1 MVKRIGNVAALL
13 GTGTSESDGC
23 GLKMQCQLAF
33 FIIILFSFVFLS
45 LYLNFQVIG
54 EELAVHQGRLDR
66 NRLIASQLGR
76 SVVMSPVTAD
86 VSAETD
92 VGGDRSD
99 STMPVSLAASADHVE
114 QQLKVLRQSL
124 DLLAE
129 NTERQTSAV
138 SNCNGA
144 ITTAERLINTA
155 RQTMCTVEEEEDSDV
170 EGERIEDKSVYLR
183 DIVFQFSST
192 EDGSSLAQS
201 FGPG

>member
-1 MVKRIGNVAALL
+1 M
-13 GTGTSESDGC
+13 
-23 GLKMQCQLAF
+23 
-33 FIIILFSFVFLS
+33 
-45 LYLNFQVIG
+45 IG

-86 VSAETD
+86 VLVETD
-92 VGGDRSD
+92 EGNRSD

-155 RQTMCTVEEEEDSDV
+155 RQTLCTVEEEEGSEV
-170 EGERIEDKSVYLR
+170 EGERIEDKLIVLR
-183 DIVFQFSST
+183 DTLFQLSPT
-192 EDGSSLAQS
+192 EQQLNSAPISQQLPVSVQARPQTALCETTSDSIQTTLQVHN
-201 FGPG
+201 